1 MKFLIHQ
8 VREVNKYQWKKA
20 NSALCRYLSL
30 TIPVAGCRRLSWLK
44 NQFRRHAATDIW
56 VKGKLSLALMG
67 NGNHYVHGSL
77 SELCNYQIY
86 YKFDNYTKFQFSL
99 LLILYCI
106 VWTCRQLTTCCEIVF
121 FGGKHPSATFT
132 CPSQSIKT
140 TEKRKYTKLF
150 LRHFTG
156 PYFTAIQLLDPAMNP
171 TDSGGNFKIY
181 LLSVLCYL
189 QYTKDAKAL
198 WMLAQ

>member
-1 MKFLIHQ
+1 MFLIHQ

-67 NGNHYVHGSL
+67 NGNPYVHVSL

-99 LLILYCI
+99 LLILYCMYEHAGSSLHAVKLCSLEESI
-106 VWTCRQLTTCCEIVF
+106 LQPLSHALPSPSRQQKKGNIQNYFWGISLGLI
-121 FGGKHPSATFT
+121 
-132 CPSQSIKT
+132 SQQFS
-140 TEKRKYTKLF
+140 F
-150 LRHFTG
+150 
-156 PYFTAIQLLDPAMNP
+156 
-171 TDSGGNFKIY
+171 
-181 LLSVLCYL
+181 
-189 QYTKDAKAL
+189 
-198 WMLAQ
+198 